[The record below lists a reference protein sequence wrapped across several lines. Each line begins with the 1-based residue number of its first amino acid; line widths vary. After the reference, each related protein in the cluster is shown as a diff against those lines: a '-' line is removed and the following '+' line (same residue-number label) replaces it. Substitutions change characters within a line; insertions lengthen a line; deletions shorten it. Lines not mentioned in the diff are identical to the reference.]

1 VLALLRPRELL
12 HVRVTQTSR
21 LSARMQVH
29 TYRIQVY
36 FHLGLMQCEVM
47 QCEVVQCEVM
57 QCEVVQCE
65 GAVD

>member
-1 VLALLRPRELL
+1 
-12 HVRVTQTSR
+12 
-21 LSARMQVH
+21 MQVH

-47 QCEVVQCEVM
+47 QCEVVYCEVI